1 MPESSNHP
9 TTPRDKALAVNL
21 DSLRYGT
28 FAEIG
33 AGQEVVRWFFQ
44 AGAAAG
50 TIAKSMSA
58 YDMSVS
64 DAIYGR
70 AKRYVCRER
79 LEAMLDHEH
88 ELNRTRLHERI
99 ASGTTIFVFADT
111 VSARS
116 YRGGN
121 ECHGW
126 MGIRFQARAHQPDSQ
141 IVIHVRMLDDDNRQ
155 QQDALGIVGVNL
167 VYGASYLYDEPEKLL
182 ESLIDHLTTS
192 RIEIDVIDFSGHAF
206 EQVDN
211 RVMAL
216 RLIQLGLCGATMFAA
231 GGAVLQPSEVLY
243 KKPVLVERGRFRPA
257 TLVNFDMI
265 QCAGRMFTEEPDVE
279 GGEPVTIAELTMSN
293 LLTEGKLKLQ
303 DFIDRADSLLV
314 SGITVLISDSSEYYR
329 LCAYLSR
336 YTDRKI
342 GIALGAGN
350 LARLFEEP
358 YYEHLDGGILEAIGR
373 LFKNNVRLYVYP
385 MRSAETGEIVTA
397 ENLEISASLR
407 PLYEYLLSQ
416 GQIEPIRD
424 YREELLDIYSK
435 DLLAMIEAGR
445 SGWEEWVPP
454 GVGKLVKERGL
465 FGWPK
470 S

>member
-9 TTPRDKALAVNL
+9 TTAREKALAVNL
-21 DSLRYGT
+21 DTQRYGT

-58 YDMSVS
+58 YDMTVS
-64 DAIYGR
+64 DAIYGP

-88 ELNRTRLHERI
+88 ELNRTRLQERI
-99 ASGTTIFVFADT
+99 AAGTTLFAFADT

-116 YRGGN
+116 YQGGN

-126 MGIRFQARAHQPDSQ
+126 MGIRFQARANQSDSQ

-167 VYGASYLYDEPEKLL
+167 VYGASYLHDEPEKLL
-182 ESLIDHLTTS
+182 KSLIDGLTTS
-192 RIEIDVIDFSGHAF
+192 RIEIDVVDFSGHAF

-216 RLIQLGLCGATMFAA
+216 RLVQLGLCGATMFAA
-231 GGAVLQPSEVLY
+231 GGKVLQPSEVLY

-257 TLVNFDMI
+257 THVNVDII
-265 QCAGRMFTEEPDVE
+265 QCASRMFMREPDVD
-279 GGEPVTIAELTMSN
+279 GDEPVIIAELTMSD
-293 LLTEGKLKLQ
+293 LLTEGKLELG
-303 DFIDRADSLLV
+303 DFIDRADSLLA
-314 SGITVLISDSSEYYR
+314 SGIMVLISDSSEYYR

-342 GIALGAGN
+342 GIALGAGS
-350 LARLFEEP
+350 LRRLFEER
-358 YYEHLDGGILEAIGR
+358 YYEQLEGGILEAIGR
-373 LFKNNVRLYVYP
+373 MFKNNVRLYVYP

-397 ENLEISASLR
+397 ENLEISASVR
-407 PLYEYLLSQ
+407 PLYEYLRSH
-416 GQIEPIRD
+416 GFIEAIRD
-424 YREELLDIYSK
+424 YREDLLDIHSK
-435 DLLAMIEAGR
+435 DLLAMIAAGK

-454 GVGKLVKERGL
+454 GVGMLVKERGL
-465 FGWPK
+465 FGWPR